1 MASEGA
7 RSVLHSER
15 KSGWHCLMVRLV
27 RKMPGMPPLMYCMTA
42 CGSSIPGA
50 CVEVHTLSTELE

>member
-1 MASEGA
+1 
-7 RSVLHSER
+7 
-15 KSGWHCLMVRLV
+15 MVRLV